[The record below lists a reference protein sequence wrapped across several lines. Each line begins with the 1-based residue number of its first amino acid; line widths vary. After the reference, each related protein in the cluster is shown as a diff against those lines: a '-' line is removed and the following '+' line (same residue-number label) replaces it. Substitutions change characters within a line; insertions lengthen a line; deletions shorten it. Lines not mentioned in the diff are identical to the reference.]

1 MKKKV
6 ICVVGPTAVGKSALA
21 IDLARDFSGE
31 IINGDSIQ
39 VYRQLNIA
47 SAKSTEEEQQ
57 GILHH
62 LLSYKDVGED
72 YNVAIFQK
80 DGRQAIDDIS
90 SRGKIPIVAGG
101 TGLYIKALLYDYEF
115 LPTEDEGSEY
125 PEYTNEQL
133 YDRLLKL
140 DGKAAEKIHP
150 NNRKRVIRALQ
161 MAESGNL
168 KSLQEENQKHEPVYD
183 PLIIG
188 LTIDRATLHERISL
202 RVDQML
208 DQGLLEEV
216 TDLFERYPSN
226 AKGLDGIGYKEF
238 VPYFE
243 KEKSLEEVLTD
254 IKTHTRQFAKRQ
266 YTWFNHQMNVS
277 WYDVSDPDYRK
288 RIYED
293 VRSFLND

>member
-1 MKKKV
+1 MKKV

-47 SAKSTEEEQQ
+47 SAKSTLEEMR
-57 GILHH
+57 GIPHH

-72 YNVAIFQK
+72 YNVAIFQQ
-80 DGRQAIDDIS
+80 DGREAIDEIT

-101 TGLYIKALLYDYEF
+101 TGLYIKALLYDYDF
-115 LPTEDEGSEY
+115 LPSEDSDNEY
-125 PEYTNEQL
+125 PEYSNEELYERLRQL
-133 YDRLLKL
+133 DE
-140 DGKAAEKIHP
+140 KACEKIHP

-188 LTIDRATLHERISL
+188 LTIDRAILHQRISR
-202 RVDQML
+202 RVDMML
-208 DQGLLEEV
+208 EMGLLEEV
-216 TDLFERYPSN
+216 TELFERYPHD

-238 VPYFE
+238 IPYFE
-243 KEKSLEEVLTD
+243 NKQSLQEVLTD

-266 YTWFNHQMNVS
+266 YTWFNHQMNVR
-277 WYDVSDPDYRK
+277 WYDVSEEDYRDK
-288 RIYED
+288 VYED
-293 VRSFLND
+293 VRRFLND